1 MWAPLREQLPYINMT
16 VLDHANTAVVIFT
29 PGVRSASSLPLPTK
43 TPTGSSKDDAGGGSP
58 RVVERLPRLLHPH
71 CALHPQR
78 HHRHHRRYLQA
89 RPADATDGE
98 DAASAGAAGGANHQ
112 QQNQVRRRAGADLC
126 RGCFLLLRI
135 VPVIRSR
142 WSSAFP

>member
-1 MWAPLREQLPYINMT
+1 MLEEAVPALWSAFHGFFTPT
-16 VLDHANTAVVIFT
+16 VLFILNVIIGTIAVT
-29 PGVRSASSLPLPTK
+29 
-43 TPTGSSKDDAGGGSP
+43 SK
-58 RVVERLPRLLHPH
+58 L
-71 CALHPQR
+71 
-78 HHRHHRRYLQA
+78 A